1 MAEELDDDLPI
12 TPPPE
17 QQKPTPVWLLP
28 LILVI
33 LIPAVTYFVG
43 VQLIIPIWE
52 AKTDERAGHGE
63 TIEAQALR
71 DLANIKKFDIPELI
85 TNLSHVDGRYIRV
98 GFTLEGTH
106 PMFDDIVKPNAPRIK
121 SVTIGIL
128 QTLTMQ
134 DVREGS
140 VMNRVRHDLVEHINR
155 ALEPAPHVI
164 ENLYFSEFVIQ

>member
-1 MAEELDDDLPI
+1 MKKAARILYYVSVIALTYTVTDSVLEYRHAEEQEAYRE
-12 TPPPE
+12 T
-17 QQKPTPVWLLP
+17 
-28 LILVI
+28 
-33 LIPAVTYFVG
+33 A
-43 VQLIIPIWE
+43 E
-52 AKTDERAGHGE
+52 AK
-63 TIEAQALR
+63 ALQ

-106 PMFDDIVKPNAPRIK
+106 PKFDEVIKPNEPRIK